1 MVSAIVMAGYN
12 NKREVKRYAK
22 IVAEHYG
29 EKFIET
35 GYKPLREF
43 KAVEHGRKTSKPL
56 IRCTLERLL
65 ECDKIAEIVIVGHQ
79 MLLERRLGG
88 FLARSQKPCVIVNQ
102 NSKIPNDVVKRFD
115 IIPKKLKHNSVAG
128 NLIKGYASSKA
139 CDEKKHALFV
149 ASDSPLTSKEFIE
162 DFLNLVQKYEK
173 KAAALFPAILVDGV
187 RDKLGRLPLKLRND
201 TEFKL
206 PGKKDSFGRQG
217 FRLSSLMAANPH
229 LFNINRANTAYGLR
243 KLISPNIQ
251 LQLFKIT
258 HNLGYA
264 NVYSKYFIRKD
275 LSIRE
280 IENITSAYFEGR
292 IKIIPMLGEKTTYD
306 YDGTELEY
314 RMITEMLKSE

>member
-1 MVSAIVMAGYN
+1 MVSAILMAGYN

-22 IVAEHYG
+22 MVAEHYG

-43 KAVEHGRKTSKPL
+43 KAVEDGREISKPL
-56 IRCTLERLL
+56 IQYTLERLL
-65 ECDKIAEIVIVGHQ
+65 ECHGIGEIVIVGHQ
-79 MLLERRLGG
+79 MLLEQRMGD
-88 FLARSQKPCVIVNQ
+88 FLSRSQKPCAIVNQ
-102 NSKIPNDVVKRFD
+102 NSKIPHDVIKRFD
-115 IIPKKLKHNSVAG
+115 IIPKKVKHNSVAG

-139 CDEKKHALFV
+139 CGEKKHALFL
-149 ASDSPLTSKEFIE
+149 ASDSPLTSIEFIE
-162 DFLNLVQKYEK
+162 DFLNLVQKCEK
-173 KAAALFPAILVDGV
+173 KTAALFPTILVDSA
-187 RDKLGRLPLKLRND
+187 RDKLGRLPLKLHND
-201 TEFKL
+201 TKFKL

-217 FRLSSLMAANPH
+217 FRLSSVMMANPH

-264 NVYSKYFIRKD
+264 NVFSKYFIRKD
-275 LSIRE
+275 LTIRE
-280 IENITSAYFEGR
+280 VENIISAYFEGHIR
-292 IKIIPMLGEKTTYD
+292 IIPMLGEETTYD

-314 RMITEMLKSE
+314 RMINDMLKSD